1 MTRILMVCL
10 GNICR
15 SPLAEGLLKSK
26 LNTSKYYI
34 DSAGMGSWHVGQKP
48 DNRSIAV
55 AKKHNIDISNQL
67 GRQFTLDDFDNFDI
81 IYAMDINNYEAI
93 IALAKTEKAK
103 NKVKLLLDVL
113 FPDEK
118 VDVPDPYSGGKF
130 QFEQVFNIIDKAT
143 SKITQQ
149 FTNEQYNR

>member
-34 DSAGMGSWHVGQKP
+34 DSAGMGPWHVGQKP
-48 DNRSIAV
+48 DKRSIAV

-67 GRQFTLDDFDNFDI
+67 GRQFTPDDFDNFDV
-81 IYAMDINNYEAI
+81 IYAMDINNYKAI
-93 IALAKTEKAK
+93 VALAKTDESK

-118 VDVPDPYSGGKF
+118 IDVPDPYSGGIF
-130 QFEQVFNIIDKAT
+130 QFEQVYNIIDKAT
-143 SKITQQ
+143 SKIAQQ
-149 FTNEQYNR
+149 FNNE